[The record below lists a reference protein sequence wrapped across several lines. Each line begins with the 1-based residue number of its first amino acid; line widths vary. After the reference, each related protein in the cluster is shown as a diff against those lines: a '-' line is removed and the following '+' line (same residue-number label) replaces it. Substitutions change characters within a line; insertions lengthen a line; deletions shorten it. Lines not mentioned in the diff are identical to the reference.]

1 MLDGVDIKNSP
12 VTIKVEPLS
21 IGLSTGVIVAI
32 IAVALLVF
40 FCTVGQM
47 QRKLNSKRTSE
58 RIEREAELNLTV
70 DERLAKDF
78 AGKIYKQKAFLVY
91 EIIDGLGDVAKPF
104 YYLATSSMARDQP
117 WLLGLLFVVALS
129 ATLTSYYSIRTR
141 KKVMSQMN
149 GAVDG
154 DLLHVYAEGVFSEEE
169 TAVVGK
175 DNSVVKLDTVN
186 LDLALEE
193 MSQLSFR

>member
-1 MLDGVDIKNSP
+1 
-12 VTIKVEPLS
+12 
-21 IGLSTGVIVAI
+21 
-32 IAVALLVF
+32 
-40 FCTVGQM
+40 
-47 QRKLNSKRTSE
+47 
-58 RIEREAELNLTV
+58 
-70 DERLAKDF
+70 
-78 AGKIYKQKAFLVY
+78 
-91 EIIDGLGDVAKPF
+91 
-104 YYLATSSMARDQP
+104 
-117 WLLGLLFVVALS
+117 
-129 ATLTSYYSIRTR
+129 
-141 KKVMSQMN
+141 MSQMN

>member
-70 DERLAKDF
+70 DERLAKDGPRRTSQARSTSRRPF
-78 AGKIYKQKAFLVY
+78 WSTRSSTGSVTLPSPSTTSRPPRWPAISPGYWAF
-91 EIIDGLGDVAKPF
+91 
-104 YYLATSSMARDQP
+104 SSSS
-117 WLLGLLFVVALS
+117 LFPL
-129 ATLTSYYSIRTR
+129 R
-141 KKVMSQMN
+141 
-149 GAVDG
+149 
-154 DLLHVYAEGVFSEEE
+154 
-169 TAVVGK
+169 
-175 DNSVVKLDTVN
+175 
-186 LDLALEE
+186 
-193 MSQLSFR
+193 